1 MPNSYDSAMKVEES
15 AKVGETV
22 LNVPPN
28 PNIGLNRNGSPYTEV
43 ECEEIIAKLEQ
54 LLDGEMD
61 QAQEKSV
68 LEMVNNCQYCLEQ
81 YNIEKSFRKLI
92 KNGIS
97 SVLYSSSLIF
107 NIKSKIRNTRNK
119 NEGGGEEDGE
129 NEG

>member
-1 MPNSYDSAMKVEES
+1 MPNSYES
-15 AKVGETV
+15 AIKLEDAAKVSETV
-22 LNVPPN
+22 LNDTPSPS
-28 PNIGLNRNGSPYTEV
+28 IGLNRNGSPYSEV

-107 NIKSKIRNTRNK
+107 NIKSKIRSARNK
-119 NEGGGEEDGE
+119 SEDENGSSEGSL
-129 NEG
+129 